1 MIILLLALIAI
12 YFILFLYPLNT
23 KYDIKA
29 ENEYINHQAISDK
42 EKRIATEVIKS
53 LGRKKLRIKIYRKRY
68 RNYRQVFKNK
78 NNKNEEKEGD
88 VRWLRR

>member
-23 KYDIKA
+23 KYDIKE
-29 ENEYINHQAISDK
+29 ENEYINHQVISDK
-42 EKRIATEVIKS
+42 EKRIAAEVVKS
-53 LGRKKLRIKIYRKRY
+53 LGKKKLRIKKYRKRY

-78 NNKNEEKEGD
+78 NTKNEEKEGN